1 MAFMVNNAL
10 VAPGLTLIDASSN
23 VYTLVGKAN
32 TSGGYNYLFVNSSN
46 YVVFSDPGIAGAMLN
61 LNEVMQI
68 CQTAN
73 LANNNNV

>member
-10 VAPGLTLIDASSN
+10 VAPGLTLIDAAAN
-23 VYTLVGKAN
+23 VYTVIGKQN
-32 TSGGYNYLFVNSSN
+32 TSGGMNFLLTNSSN
-46 YVVFSDPGIAGAMLN
+46 FVVFSDPGIAGAMLN

-73 LANNNNV
+73 LANNNAI